1 MAKKR
6 VFVSFDYDDDK
17 HYKYLLNAWSNNSN
31 FDFDIVDRTPPEI
44 QSGNIPTIKAALTKR
59 IKSATHTLVI
69 VGKNA
74 NKLHPDWRQIG
85 YRNWINFEIA
95 KSKEH
100 GKKLV
105 GAKIDKRY
113 DSPEQLLNSG
123 AKWAMSFTHDAILKA
138 LNEA

>member
-6 VFVSFDYDDDK
+6 VFISFDYDDDK
-17 HYKYLLNAWSNNSN
+17 HYKFLLNAWSENLD

-44 QSGNIPTIKAALTKR
+44 QSDDIPTIKANLTRR

-74 NKLHPDWRQIG
+74 NKKHKDSAKIG
-85 YRNWINFEIA
+85 YRNWINFEVA

-105 GAKIDKRY
+105 GVKIDRSY
-113 DSPEQLLNSG
+113 ESPEELLGSG
-123 AKWAMSFTHDAILKA
+123 ASWAMSFTEEAITKA
-138 LNEA
+138 LNDA

>member
-17 HYKYLLNAWSNNSN
+17 HYRYLLSAWSSNPN

-44 QSGNIPTIKAALTKR
+44 QSSSIPTIKAALTKR

-85 YRNWINFEIA
+85 HRNWINFEIA
-95 KSKEH
+95 RSKEH

-105 GAKIDKRY
+105 VAKIAKSY
-113 DSPEQLLNSG
+113 DSPEQLLSSG
-123 AKWAMSFTHDAILKA
+123 AKWAMSFTHDAILKK